1 MVPKLML
8 DGMPYDLSEIT
19 PNTLDGDT
27 YWNGNNSA
35 GMLGFKLKQLDDAI
49 VGQVPKNGYWISF
62 VEIMDSNGDWFVP
75 TIQYAFHVFLDEA
88 YSHLIASGF
97 TGPTNDKIYD
107 MLKVKDIYVRNR
119 QGDDTWKLVERTHG
133 FGGHSRPIPDEDQV
147 AQGVGKGRYAE
158 AASENSYIWT
168 TVDGIDPS
176 NWNNNGK
183 PGVSY
188 VVSEWKDISSFAYRE
203 LLLRDIDPEEGEL
216 KMLIQVAAKTNIFQA
231 AINKEAI

>member
-8 DGMPYDLSEIT
+8 DGMPYNLSEIT
-19 PNTLDGDT
+19 ANTLTGDT
-27 YWNGNNSA
+27 SWNGNDSA
-35 GMLGFKLKQLDDAI
+35 EMLGFKLKQLDEAI
-49 VGQVPKNGYWISF
+49 VGQVPNNGYWISF
-62 VEIMDSNGDWFVP
+62 VEIMDTNGDWFVP
-75 TIQYAFHVFLDEA
+75 TIQYAFHVFFDTLGTA
-88 YSHLIASGF
+88 
-97 TGPTNDKIYD
+97 DKIYN

-147 AQGVGKGRYAE
+147 VKDVYVGKGGYVE

-168 TVDGIDPS
+168 TVDAIDPS
-176 NWNNNGK
+176 NRNNNGK
-183 PGVSY
+183 PGASY
-188 VVSEWKDISSFAYRE
+188 VVSEWIDISSFAYRE

>member
-1 MVPKLML
+1 ML

-19 PNTLDGDT
+19 ANTLDGDAS
-27 YWNGNNSA
+27 WNGHNSA
-35 GMLGFKLKQLDDAI
+35 EMLGFKLKQLDDAI

-75 TIQYAFHVFLDEA
+75 TIQYAFHVFLDKA

-97 TGPTNDKIYD
+97 TGTTTNDKIYN
-107 MLKVKDIYVRNR
+107 MLKVKNIYIRNR
-119 QGDDTWKLVERTHG
+119 RGDDTWKLVERTHG
-133 FGGHSRPIPDEDQV
+133 SIPDGDRV
-147 AQGVGKGRYAE
+147 GSWTPSGGGKGRYVE
-158 AASENSYIWT
+158 ATSENSYIWT

-188 VVSEWKDISSFAYRE
+188 VVSEWLDISSFAYRE

>member
-8 DGMPYDLSEIT
+8 DGMPYELQEIT
-19 PNTLDGDT
+19 ASELDKRSSQACLHLQ
-27 YWNGNNSA
+27 NN
-35 GMLGFKLKQLDDAI
+35 LIKLQMKNKGPVD
-49 VGQVPKNGYWISF
+49 NGYWISF

-75 TIQYAFHVFLDEA
+75 TVQYAFHVFQTFDNR
-88 YSHLIASGF
+88 
-97 TGPTNDKIYD
+97 GPDGNEIYN
-107 MLKVKDIYVRNR
+107 MFGIKNIYVRNR
-119 QGDDTWKLVERTHG
+119 RGDDTWKLVERTHG

-168 TVDGIDPS
+168 TVDAIDPS
-176 NWNNNGK
+176 NWTGGD
-183 PGVSY
+183 PGASY
-188 VVSEWKDISSFAYRE
+188 VVSEWTDISSFAYRE

-216 KMLIQVAAKTNIFQA
+216 KMLIQVAATNKFQA